1 MKFTTNFL
9 IRCLK
14 NQIAACLREIKKGV
28 KFYAVRINDLYN
40 ELEAAENKIRK
51 EVIGKVNALATM
63 TQVQCFRF
71 IYAFKTLAK
80 ISQKIKLVDVTQVN
94 YKPAYDWY
102 YETGDSEYIVTYKI
116 DDTLHTVTIDAGE
129 LASLYNGTFSK
140 HFCTQTIINDVLLPA
155 LQRQGFNRAKVVELG
170 WYDDCINLNPANY
183 YAGTDC
189 TYVGVT
195 DNKYWMGFGKRVQDI
210 ANKQYFSK
218 LSDLINAIKFQV
230 AVI

>member
-28 KFYAVRINDLYN
+28 KSYAVRINDLYN

-80 ISQKIKLVDVTQVN
+80 ITSKIKLMDVTQVH
-94 YKPAYDWY
+94 YS
-102 YETGDSEYIVTYKI
+102 TGDADDAEYEYIVTYSEN
-116 DDTLHTVTIDAGE
+116 DTLYTATVDAGE
-129 LASLYNGTFSK
+129 LALLVNETGGFNK
-140 HFCTQTIINDVLLPA
+140 HFCTQKIINEVVLPA

-183 YAGTDC
+183 YAGIDC

-210 ANKQYFSK
+210 ANEQYFSK